1 VSRRDEARA
10 EAAFLR
16 GDTGVDG
23 AATEADERD
32 AAERER
38 DGAREQLLRGHA
50 FLGRELL
57 TWLLWRSDDT
67 APVCRHEG
75 EDVTVTFTG
84 RLALRGAF
92 GDVTELVVRGLEAP
106 YSAQVRAAL
115 DAGLL
120 VHQARVRIEHGE
132 RAWEA
137 TLDAEHLDV
146 RSARLPDL
154 VAEEDDEKLLERLWL
169 AERLSALVDAV
180 AAEFLAVRGGRAWGQ
195 RVVPALK
202 RWMREG

>member
-1 VSRRDEARA
+1 MSRARA
-10 EAAFLR
+10 RTEAAIR
-16 GDTGVDG
+16 MGDAGIDGV
-23 AATEADERD
+23 ATDADARD
-32 AAERER
+32 AAEVER
-38 DGAREQLLRGHA
+38 DAAREQLLRGHA

-57 TWLLWRSDDT
+57 TWLLWRSEST
-67 APVCRHEG
+67 APVATLEG
-75 EDVTVTFTG
+75 EPLTVVFEG
-84 RLALRGAF
+84 RLVLRGAF

-120 VHQARVRIEHGE
+120 VHQARVRVEHGE

-195 RVVPALK
+195 KVVPALK